1 MRVFW
6 VIFPRVVFWW
16 ICGLSRR
23 SKAMLSTF
31 LVDLSQCW
39 TQSDPFGTSNIK
51 WDYCVA
57 CTEYVFFFRQNITW
71 WLNDKNNKRSL
82 VALLGLR
89 SYLRTLEN
97 DRQDKRNLTQFY
109 DLFSCSICNF
119 FSNETGSV
127 FFAHSGC
134 FIRECI
140 CSKYKRQVTMIL
152 FLLYAFVVAM

>member
-1 MRVFW
+1 MVLLVLSFKEKRKSFFPSLLLLALFLIMGGDLRYFFSSSILHFSRLARLIYTVWKMSKRVPLGKSQKWEYFEW
-6 VIFPRVVFWW
+6 FFPELVFWW

-89 SYLRTLEN
+89 SYLRT
-97 DRQDKRNLTQFY
+97 
-109 DLFSCSICNF
+109 
-119 FSNETGSV
+119 
-127 FFAHSGC
+127 
-134 FIRECI
+134 
-140 CSKYKRQVTMIL
+140 
-152 FLLYAFVVAM
+152 